1 MMDFLIML
9 GLFLCEG
16 LIVFAVYLCL
26 SERRKSPFARDK
38 GRSHIFIRNG
48 VDTATLA
55 YGRDKGDAFYG
66 DVRSG
71 TMLASGRVRQIVS
84 LRIFNQGTGM
94 TRQFYFHEKFVIGR
108 FDGHSTRDKYCIAH
122 DPYVSK
128 NHCELFL
135 QNNRVY
141 VRDLS
146 AHNRTYLNGKEVR
159 GWVPLKSGDILS
171 IGYTKLRVSYT
182 VL

>member
-1 MMDFLIML
+1 MMDFLMML
-9 GLFLCEG
+9 CLFLVEG
-16 LIVFAVYLCL
+16 LVIILVQVIR
-26 SERRKSPFARDK
+26 SEKRRSPFGSDAS
-38 GRSHIFIRNG
+38 RSHIFVRNG
-48 VDTATLA
+48 VDTSTLA

-84 LRIFNQGTGM
+84 LRIFNQGTGTTM
-94 TRQFYFHEKFVIGR
+94 QFYFHERFVIGR
-108 FDGHSTRDKYCIAH
+108 FDGHAAKDKYCIES

-141 VRDLS
+141 VQDLS
-146 AHNRTYLNGKEVR
+146 AHNRTFLNGREVK
-159 GWVPLKSGDILS
+159 GWVPVKSGDILS
-171 IGYTKLRVSYT
+171 VGYTKLRVSYT

>member
-9 GLFLCEG
+9 CLFLVES
-16 LIVFAVYLCL
+16 LVIVLVVVLR
-26 SERRKSPFARDK
+26 SEKHKSPNAWDT

-48 VDTATLA
+48 VDTDSLT

-71 TMLASGRVRQIVS
+71 TMLASGKVRQIVS
-84 LRIFNQGTGM
+84 LRIFNQGTGT

-108 FDGHSTRDKYCIAH
+108 FDGREHKDKYCIDS

-135 QNNRVY
+135 QNSRVY
-141 VRDLS
+141 VQDLS
-146 AHNRTYLNGKEVR
+146 AHNRTYLNGREVR
-159 GWVPLKSGDILS
+159 GWVPLQSGDILS
-171 IGYTKLRVSYT
+171 VGYTKLRVSYT

>member
-9 GLFLCEG
+9 SLFLVEG
-16 LIVFAVYLCL
+16 LIILLVVVIR
-26 SERRKSPFARDK
+26 SEKRRSPFGRDA
-38 GRSHIFIRNG
+38 GRSHVFIRNG

-84 LRIFNQGTGM
+84 LRIFNQGTGA
-94 TRQFYFHEKFVIGR
+94 TEQFYFHEKFVIGR
-108 FDGHSTRDKYCIAH
+108 FDGHSTKDKYCIES

-141 VRDLS
+141 VQDLS
-146 AHNRTYLNGKEVR
+146 AHNRTFLNGREVK
-159 GWVPLKSGDILS
+159 GWMPVESGDILS
-171 IGYTKLRVSYT
+171 LGYTKLRVSYT

>member
-1 MMDFLIML
+1 MVS
-9 GLFLCEG
+9 LFLAEG
-16 LIVFAVYLCL
+16 LIIFTVCFVR
-26 SERRKSPFARDK
+26 SEKRKSPFGSDK
-38 GRSHIFIRNG
+38 SRSHVFIRNG
-48 VDTATLA
+48 VDTSTLA

-84 LRIFNQGTGM
+84 LRIFNQGTG
-94 TRQFYFHEKFVIGR
+94 TTNQFYFHEKFVIGR
-108 FDGHSTRDKYCIAH
+108 FDGHHAKDKYCIAS

-141 VRDLS
+141 VQDLS
-146 AHNRTYLNGKEVR
+146 AHNHTFLNGREVK
-159 GWVPLKSGDILS
+159 GWVPLQSGDILS
-171 IGYTKLRVSYT
+171 LGYTKLRVSYT